1 MRTSDNF
8 KKSRIY
14 RMATENQVFKL
25 AVQSAFNHIIITDT
39 EGIVLYA
46 NSAAERITG
55 YTQKEILGNTPRLWG
70 GLMAQKFYQK
80 MWNEIK
86 EKKKPF
92 EGELKNIRKNGE
104 EYDAKAIISPIMDG
118 EDLLGFIG
126 TEEDI
131 TQEKEVDQMKT
142 EFISITAHQLKTPLT
157 SMRWSL
163 EMLED
168 TSFGELSKEQ
178 LEMLSSAKNSNRRLV
193 LLVDT
198 LLNISRIES
207 GRLAINPE
215 PTDIKDLIESVV
227 AGMTDKIN
235 NAEHTVKID
244 VNDTIKS
251 ISIDPQMTRELIKN
265 LLTNA
270 VKYTPNG
277 GEIMVS
283 VRNEDGVI
291 MFEVKDSGIGIPKN
305 EQHRIFQRFY
315 RGSNIENGVDGTG
328 LGLYFIKLIAD
339 TSGGKIW
346 FETTE
351 NQGTSFF
358 FSIPEAGTQAQKGEV
373 SLNAGSE

>member
-39 EGIVLYA
+39 EGTVLYA

-70 GLMAQKFYQK
+70 GLMAQKFYEK
-80 MWNEIK
+80 MWDEIK
-86 EKKKPF
+86 ERKKPF
-92 EGELKNIRKNGE
+92 EGELRNIRKNGE

-168 TSFGELSKEQ
+168 TSFGELSREQ

-215 PTDIKDLIESVV
+215 PTDIKGLIELVV
-227 AGMTDKIN
+227 AGMADKIKK
-235 NAEHTVKID
+235 AKHTVKID
-244 VNDTIKS
+244 VEDTIKS

-265 LLTNA
+265 LLINA

-277 GEIMVS
+277 GEIIVS
-283 VRNEDGVI
+283 VRNEDGDI
-291 MFEVKDSGIGIPKN
+291 ILEVRDSGIGIPKN

-315 RGSNIENGVDGTG
+315 RGSNIESSVDGTG
-328 LGLYFIKLIAD
+328 LGLYFVKLIAD
-339 TSGGKIW
+339 ASGGKIW
-346 FETTE
+346 FETIE

-358 FSIPEAGTQAQKGEV
+358 FSIPKTGTQAQKGEV